1 MATSEL
7 GSIIQKA
14 HEELDEQPLSAY
26 MYGPAGPLAHTA
38 WQLTLFPR
46 ANLQSSVLFL
56 SIFVRSACGR
66 MSPGKAGTVVVCTV
80 RAAWHVSE
88 VSSTWCKH

>member
-1 MATSEL
+1 MSEL

-14 HEELDEQPLSAY
+14 HEELDELPLSVH
-26 MYGPAGPLAHTA
+26 GPAGSLAHTA
-38 WQLTLFPR
+38 WQLTLSPR
-46 ANLQSSVLFL
+46 ATLRHTDFFL

-80 RAAWHVSE
+80 RAS
-88 VSSTWCKH
+88 

>member
-1 MATSEL
+1 MSEL

-14 HEELDEQPLSAY
+14 HEELDELPLSVH
-26 MYGPAGPLAHTA
+26 GPAGSLAHTA
-38 WQLTLFPR
+38 WQLTLSPR

-66 MSPGKAGTVVVCTV
+66 MSPGKAGKALVRTV
-80 RAAWHVSE
+80 RVA
-88 VSSTWCKH
+88 